1 MALHILILFRLLIFL
16 IIRLFGVYKSISLY
30 KENRNTI
37 FLEILLGWL
46 FLTLSGIIPIV
57 LVFEDNEVL
66 FSNISVF
73 NNYFFTLGTL
83 FILGGFLS
91 YFLFVSKKL
100 ILYTYVVTIITPI
113 IFWLANLN
121 TLSEII
127 SSVLLFYIIFLL
139 LYYVVRMNKE
149 IKNVIGNS
157 INYIY
162 LSIIIGLSYIP
173 LAIFTLLVEENFSL
187 YRSTNDFVIGIY

>member
-1 MALHILILFRLLIFL
+1 
-16 IIRLFGVYKSISLY
+16 
-30 KENRNTI
+30 
-37 FLEILLGWL
+37 
-46 FLTLSGIIPIV
+46 
-57 LVFEDNEVL
+57 
-66 FSNISVF
+66 
-73 NNYFFTLGTL
+73 
-83 FILGGFLS
+83 
-91 YFLFVSKKL
+91 
-100 ILYTYVVTIITPI
+100 VVTIITPI